1 MIEYFRYRKEL
12 HRLNKG
18 LAKLMSE
25 YDETE
30 DGYKGGNDQGHLS
43 YLAQGLHEYEQ
54 WIELYK
60 TNYLKSKAD
69 QLLLPMPNTQDKTMY
84 KRFDFGD
91 EDGPKHILTTEGI
104 YHLKKLIREEKKAK
118 REIVVF
124 WFGITTGLIG
134 AIIGLVSV
142 LKT

>member
-12 HRLNKG
+12 HRLNKV

-25 YDETE
+25 YDETKNS
-30 DGYKGGNDQGHLS
+30 YKGENDHGHLS

-69 QLLLPMPNTQDKTMY
+69 QLLLPMPDTQDKTMY
-84 KRFDFGD
+84 KMFNFDD
-91 EDGPKHILTTEGI
+91 EEDPKHILTTKGI
-104 YHLKKLIREEKKAK
+104 YHLKKSIREENKAK
-118 REIVVF
+118 REIVGF

-134 AIIGLVSV
+134 AAIGLVSV